1 MNKNNNFPLDAGSI
15 NNSSALGVGGMER
28 KKIHPQ
34 KFMMWVA
41 MASMSMAFAGL
52 TSGYMVREA
61 QGNWR
66 TFSLPATFWYS
77 TPVIMISS
85 VTIVMGLRAFKNR
98 QMPKFRMLISVTL
111 LLGIL
116 FGVLQCAGFYQL
128 YHQLQQVRI
137 NGQVLNEMST
147 VRVNGNP
154 SESFLFIIA
163 GLHLAHLLSG
173 IIALLIVF
181 FRAFRTRIKVY
192 NATGL
197 EIVATY
203 WHFVDALW
211 IYLFVFF
218 LVNQ

>member
-1 MNKNNNFPLDAGSI
+1 MEATVQTGQ
-15 NNSSALGVGGMER
+15 ER

-66 TFSLPATFWYS
+66 YYALPSVFTISTF
-77 TPVIMISS
+77 VIVASS
-85 VTIVMGLRAFKNR
+85 ITMFMGVKAFKQR
-98 QMPKFRMLISVTL
+98 AMPKFKMLITVTL
-111 LLGIL
+111 LLGLL
-116 FGVLQCAGFYQL
+116 FGALQFAGFYQL

-137 NGQVLNEMST
+137 NGQVLNEMAT

-154 SESFLFIIA
+154 SESFLYIIA

-173 IIALLIVF
+173 IIALLVVF
-181 FRAFRTRIKVY
+181 FRAFRTNVKTY
-192 NATGL
+192 NSTGL

-211 IYLFVFF
+211 IYLFIFF

>member
-1 MNKNNNFPLDAGSI
+1 MSSGINSPAG
-15 NNSSALGVGGMER
+15 ARGER
-28 KKIHPQ
+28 KRIHPQ

-41 MASMSMAFAGL
+41 IASMSMAFAGL

-66 TFSLPATFWYS
+66 YYTLPNLFIYS
-77 TPVIMISS
+77 TIAIVISS
-85 VTIVMGLRAFKNR
+85 FTMHMGVKAFKNR
-98 QMPKFRMLISVTL
+98 QMPRFKMLITITL
-111 LLGIL
+111 VLGLL
-116 FGVLQCAGFYQL
+116 FGLMQFAGFYQL
-128 YHQLQQVRI
+128 YHELQHIRI
-137 NGQVLNEMST
+137 NGQVLNETST
-147 VRVNGNP
+147 VRINGNP

-163 GLHLAHLLSG
+163 GLHLAHLLGG
-173 IIALLIVF
+173 IIALLVVF
-181 FRAFRTRIKVY
+181 FRAFRTHVKTY

-197 EIVATY
+197 EITATY

>member
-1 MNKNNNFPLDAGSI
+1 MNTVVEQQGK
-15 NNSSALGVGGMER
+15 ER

-34 KFMMWVA
+34 KFMMWIA
-41 MASMSMAFAGL
+41 MASISMAFAGL

-66 TFSLPATFWYS
+66 YYHLPVVFTYS
-77 TPVIMISS
+77 TVVIFVSSITMILG
-85 VTIVMGLRAFKNR
+85 VRAFKAR
-98 QMPKFRMLISVTL
+98 HMPRYRMMISATL
-111 LLGIL
+111 VLGIL
-116 FGVLQCAGFYQL
+116 FGVLQYTGFYEL

-137 NGQVLNEMST
+137 NGQVLNEAAT
-147 VRVNGNP
+147 VRLNGNP

-163 GLHLAHLLSG
+163 GLHLAHLLGG

-181 FRAFRTRIKVY
+181 FRAFRTRVKTY

-197 EIVATY
+197 EIAASY
-203 WHFVDALW
+203 WHFLDVLW

>member
-1 MNKNNNFPLDAGSI
+1 M
-15 NNSSALGVGGMER
+15 R

-52 TSGYMVREA
+52 TSGYMVRQA

-66 TFSLPATFWYS
+66 YFTLPIYFTIS
-77 TPVIMISS
+77 TVVILVSS
-85 VTIVMGLRAFKNR
+85 VTMVLGIRAFKKR
-98 QMPKFRMLISVTL
+98 EIPKFRTLITITL

-116 FGVLQCAGFYQL
+116 FGVLQYTGFYQL

-137 NGQVLNEMST
+137 NGQVLNEAST
-147 VRVNGNP
+147 VRLDGNP

-163 GLHLAHLLSG
+163 GLHLAHLLGG

-181 FRAFRTRIKVY
+181 FRAFRTNVKIY

-197 EIVATY
+197 EIVGTY
-203 WHFVDALW
+203 WHFVDVLW

-218 LVNQ
+218 LANQ

>member
-1 MNKNNNFPLDAGSI
+1 MNTAVEQVK
-15 NNSSALGVGGMER
+15 ET

-66 TFSLPATFWYS
+66 YYNLPHTFTYS
-77 TPVIMISS
+77 TVVIIASSISIFLG
-85 VTIVMGLRAFKNR
+85 VKAFKKR
-98 QMPKFRMLISVTL
+98 EMPKFKLLITVTL
-111 LLGIL
+111 ILGLL
-116 FGVLQCAGFYQL
+116 FGVLQFLGFYDL
-128 YHQLQQVRI
+128 YTQLQQVHI
-137 NGQVLNEMST
+137 NGQVLNQAT
-147 VRVNGNP
+147 AVRINGNP

-163 GLHLAHLLSG
+163 GLHLAHLLG
-173 IIALLIVF
+173 GVLALLIVF
-181 FRAFRTRIKVY
+181 FKAFRTNVKTY

-197 EIVATY
+197 EIAATY
-203 WHFVDALW
+203 WHFVDVLW

>member
-1 MNKNNNFPLDAGSI
+1 MDTVMQQVKQ
-15 NNSSALGVGGMER
+15 R

-34 KFMMWVA
+34 KFMMWMA
-41 MASMSMAFAGL
+41 MGSMAMAFAGL

-66 TFSLPATFWYS
+66 YFHLPTLF
-77 TPVIMISS
+77 TIS
-85 VTIVMGLRAFKNR
+85 TIVIALSSITMILGVRAFKAR
-98 QMPKFRMLISVTL
+98 QMPRFKSLITITL
-111 LLGIL
+111 IMGVL
-116 FGVLQCAGFYQL
+116 FGVLQFGGFYQL

-137 NGQVLNEMST
+137 NGQVLNTAET

-163 GLHLAHLLSG
+163 GLHLLHLLGG

-181 FRAFRTRIKVY
+181 FRAFRKKVKVY
-192 NATGL
+192 NTTGL
-197 EIVATY
+197 EVVATY
-203 WHFVDALW
+203 WHFVDVLW

-218 LVNQ
+218 LANQ

>member
-1 MNKNNNFPLDAGSI
+1 MVDNINPTLGAGSK
-15 NNSSALGVGGMER
+15 ER

-41 MASMSMAFAGL
+41 IASMSMAFAGL

-66 TFSLPATFWYS
+66 YFSMPNLFIYS
-77 TPVIMISS
+77 TIVIALSSISMFLG
-85 VTIVMGLRAFKNR
+85 VRAFKNR
-98 QMPKFRMLISVTL
+98 EMPKFRALISLTL
-111 LLGIL
+111 LLGLL
-116 FGVLQCAGFYQL
+116 FGLLQFAGFYQL
-128 YHQLQQVRI
+128 YHQLQQVRM
-137 NGQVLNEMST
+137 NGQVLNEVST

-163 GLHLAHLLSG
+163 GLHLAHLLGG
-173 IIALLIVF
+173 IIALLFVF
-181 FRAFRTRIKVY
+181 FRAFRTRVKTY

>member
-1 MNKNNNFPLDAGSI
+1 MSTVAESTG
-15 NNSSALGVGGMER
+15 E
-28 KKIHPQ
+28 KKRIHPQ
-34 KFMMWVA
+34 KFMMWLA

-66 TFSLPATFWYS
+66 YYDLPAVFTWS
-77 TPVIMISS
+77 TVVIFISS
-85 VTIVMGLRAFKNR
+85 FTVHFGVRAFKKR
-98 QMPKFRMLISVTL
+98 EMPKYRMLISATL
-111 LLGIL
+111 LLGIA
-116 FGVLQCAGFYQL
+116 FGVMQFLGFYQL
-128 YHQLQQVRI
+128 YHQLQHVRI
-137 NGQVLNEMST
+137 NGQVLDEVSA

-163 GLHLAHLLSG
+163 GLHLAHFLSG

-181 FRAFRTRIKVY
+181 FKAFRTNVKVY
-192 NATGL
+192 NTTGL
-197 EIVATY
+197 EITSMY

>member
-1 MNKNNNFPLDAGSI
+1 
-15 NNSSALGVGGMER
+15 
-28 KKIHPQ
+28 
-34 KFMMWVA
+34 MWVA

-66 TFSLPATFWYS
+66 YYNLPPVFTYS
-77 TPVIMISS
+77 TVVILISS
-85 VTIVMGLRAFKNR
+85 ISMFLGVKAFKKR
-98 QMPKFRMLISVTL
+98 EMPKYRMLISVTL
-111 LLGIL
+111 LLGIV
-116 FGVLQCAGFYQL
+116 FGVLQFIGFYEL

-137 NGQVLNEMST
+137 NGQVLNEAQT

-163 GLHLAHLLSG
+163 GLHLAHLVSG
-173 IIALLIVF
+173 IVALLFVF
-181 FRAFRTRIKVY
+181 FRAFRTNVKVY
-192 NATGL
+192 NAVGL
-197 EIVATY
+197 EIVGTY

>member
-1 MNKNNNFPLDAGSI
+1 MEQTG
-15 NNSSALGVGGMER
+15 ER

-34 KFMMWVA
+34 KFMMWLA
-41 MASMSMAFAGL
+41 MASISMAFAGL

-66 TFSLPATFWYS
+66 YYHLPQVFTWS
-77 TPVIMISS
+77 TVVIFISS
-85 VTIVMGLRAFKNR
+85 ITMIMGVKAFKTR
-98 QMPKFRMLISVTL
+98 QMPRYRTLITVTL
-111 LLGIL
+111 VLGLL
-116 FGVLQCAGFYQL
+116 FGLLQFTGFYQL

-137 NGQVLNEMST
+137 NGQVLNEATT
-147 VRVNGNP
+147 VRLNGNP

-163 GLHLAHLLSG
+163 GLHLAHLLGG
-173 IIALLIVF
+173 IIALLFVF
-181 FRAFRTRIKVY
+181 FRAFRTSVKTY

-197 EIVATY
+197 EIVASY
-203 WHFVDALW
+203 WHFLDALW

>member
-1 MNKNNNFPLDAGSI
+1 MTEGLK
-15 NNSSALGVGGMER
+15 ETR
-28 KKIHPQ
+28 RIHPH

-66 TFSLPATFWYS
+66 YYSLPQFFTYS
-77 TPVIMISS
+77 TVVIIISS
-85 VTIVMGLRAFKNR
+85 VTMFLGVKAFKNR
-98 QMPKFRMLISVTL
+98 EMPKFRLLITATL

-116 FGVLQCAGFYQL
+116 FGALQLGGFYQL
-128 YHQLQQVRI
+128 YTQLQQVRI
-137 NGQVLNEMST
+137 NGQVLNEATT

-163 GLHLAHLLSG
+163 GLHLLHLAGG

-181 FRAFRTRIKVY
+181 LRAFRTRVKTY

-197 EIVATY
+197 EIAAAY
-203 WHFVDALW
+203 WHFVDVLW

-218 LVNQ
+218 IVNQ